1 MPSIPLPQNQAVRNV
16 LFGVLIAVAGLLVT
30 QVVLPGTPGGGR
42 GTPAYILF
50 TGVVY
55 GMVNA
60 LTATGIILVYRT
72 TRVINFAQTAIGA
85 AGAELIFQLLL
96 LTNFPFLP
104 ALLLGLV
111 LAAFTGFAFELVLRR
126 FFNAPRL
133 VITTATIAGAGATVI
148 LRDAVN
154 KLPFFP
160 VARSFD
166 QASGSAELRS
176 ALPFPGFRF
185 TVGGSSFPFGLPEVM
200 AIQLAIV
207 AIVAVALF
215 FRYTRAGVAVR
226 ALAEN
231 PERASLLG
239 ISTGNLSGIVWTFAG
254 LLSGLSVFLTGALDT
269 PNAAGGVAPGVL
281 LPALA
286 AATLGRFRSLPRTIA
301 AAVGIAIISRAI
313 VFSFRDDRPLVN
325 VALFLVVAVGLLLQ
339 RRAFGRSEDGAG
351 VSWKAVD
358 EQRPIPKELESVG
371 SIRLTRLVLIAVG
384 VVLVIVYPF
393 LVSTGPIN
401 LGGVV
406 ALSTILAL
414 SMVVL
419 TGWAG
424 QVSLGQWGF
433 ASIGAVAGG
442 ALMERVGLPFFI
454 AIPLA
459 TAASAGFAVVVGIPA
474 LRIKGLFL
482 AVTTFMFAY
491 AINGVLFNRRYFGWL
506 LPNEV
511 NRPSLLLLDFED
523 ERTMYF
529 LCVGALALVLII
541 MRNLRRSRFGR
552 TIIAIRD
559 NEPNVQSFGVGLVK
573 TKLLAFAVS
582 GGMAGFAGAIY
593 GIQQR
598 GLSPE
603 SFSATKSLELFL
615 LVIVGGVSSAGGALL
630 GSGVF
635 SVTDYFF
642 PTNIIVQFF
651 KPFLVFLILFSV
663 PGGLIAIVTSVRDAA
678 LRIVAQRRQIVV
690 PSLFA
695 DFDPDALARRLIPL
709 AEASQDSG
717 LNALPLEQRFAL
729 ESELYQGRGQRFM
742 EKLEAPKVNR
752 DTAAI
757 GAAAAR
763 ATEDA
768 AALPA
773 LEAPSD
779 EPVGAGS

>member
-1 MPSIPLPQNQAVRNV
+1 MAPIRLPENKAVRN
-16 LFGVLIAVAGLLVT
+16 LLLGALIAVGTIFVT
-30 QVVLPGTPGGGR
+30 QLVLPGAAGGGR
-42 GTPAYILF
+42 GTPGAVLF

-55 GMVNA
+55 GLVNA
-60 LTATGIILVYRT
+60 LTATGIILIYRT

-85 AGAELIFQLLL
+85 AGAELVFQFLL
-96 LTNFPFLP
+96 LTNFPFVP
-104 ALLLGLV
+104 ALLLGLA

-126 FFNAPRL
+126 FFAAPRL
-133 VITTATIAGAGATVI
+133 VLTTATIAGAGATVI

-160 VARSFD
+160 QFRTFADITRD
-166 QASGSAELRS
+166 LRGE
-176 ALPFPGFRF
+176 LPFSGFRF
-185 TVGGSSFPFGLPEVM
+185 TVGSSSLPFGMPEVL
-200 AIQLAIV
+200 AIQLSIV
-207 AIVAVALF
+207 AIVVVVLF
-215 FRYTRAGVAVR
+215 FRFTKAGVAVR

-231 PERASLLG
+231 AERASLLG
-239 ISTGNLSGIVWTFAG
+239 ISTGNLSSIVWTFAG
-254 LLSGLSVFLTGALDT
+254 LLSGISVFLAGALDN
-269 PNAAGGVAPGVL
+269 PASAGGVAPGVL

-286 AATLGRFRSLPRTIA
+286 AATLGRFQSLPRTIA
-301 AAVGIAIISRAI
+301 AAVGISIVSRAI

-325 VALFLVVAVGLLLQ
+325 VALFLIVAVGLLLQ
-339 RRAFGRSEDGAG
+339 RRAFGRSEVGGG

-358 EQRPIPKELESVG
+358 EQRSVPRELEDVSTVR
-371 SIRLTRLVLIAVG
+371 IAKVILIAIG
-384 VVLVIVYPF
+384 VAIVVVYPF
-393 LVSTGPIN
+393 LVSTGAIN

-433 ASIGAVAGG
+433 ASVGAVVGG
-442 ALMERVGLPFFI
+442 ALMERVGLPFFL

-459 TAASAGFAVVVGIPA
+459 TVVSAAFAVVVGIPA

-511 NRPSLLLLDFED
+511 ERPSLLLLDFEE
-523 ERTMYF
+523 ERSMYF
-529 LCVGALALVLII
+529 LCVLSLALVLVV
-541 MRNLRRSRFGR
+541 MRNLRRGRFGR
-552 TIIAIRD
+552 TIIAIRE
-559 NEPNVQSFGVGLVK
+559 NEANVQSFGIGLVR

-598 GLSPE
+598 GLSAE
-603 SFSATKSLELFL
+603 SFSATKSLDLFL

-642 PTNIIVQFF
+642 PTNVIVQFF
-651 KPFLVFLILFSV
+651 KPFLVFLILFAS
-663 PGGLIAIVTSVRDAA
+663 PGGLIAVLISIRDAA
-678 LRIVAQRRQIVV
+678 LRIIAQRRQIVV

-695 DFDPDALARRLIPL
+695 DFDPELLARRLIPL
-709 AEASQDSG
+709 AEPSADSG
-717 LNALPLEQRFAL
+717 LNALPAEERFAKA
-729 ESELYQGRGQRFM
+729 SELYQGRGTRFM

-752 DTAAI
+752 ETAAI

-763 ATEDA
+763 AAED
-768 AALPA
+768 
-773 LEAPSD
+773 EA
-779 EPVGAGS
+779 VGAGAVVAP